1 MHIAARFLTG
11 LVFIGLLAGCAS
23 LSTMQAQ
30 VASYGTWPAQRKPGT
45 YAFERLPSQQAR
57 ADVQQR
63 LEDAAR
69 PAIEGAGFTAAAP
82 GEAADVLVQV
92 GARVTRY
99 DRSPWDDPFW
109 YGGYYGYGYGYWR
122 GRPWPGFYR
131 PYPFY
136 PYPYYGYG
144 PSYSDWPRYER
155 EVGLLLRDRSN
166 GTPLYEARA
175 SNDSYSAGGD
185 ELLMALFKAS
195 MADFPNSGSVPHSVT
210 LQLSP

>member
-1 MHIAARFLTG
+1 MQSAARILAS
-11 LVFIGLLAGCAS
+11 LALAGLLAACAS
-23 LSTMQAQ
+23 LTTMQAE
-30 VASYGTWPAQRKPGT
+30 VASYGNWPAQRKPGT

-57 ADVQQR
+57 ADAQQR

-69 PAIEGAGFTAAAP
+69 PAVEGAGFTAAAP
-82 GEAADVLVQV
+82 GETPDVLVQV
-92 GARVTRY
+92 GARITRY
-99 DRSPWDDPFW
+99 ETSPWYDPWW

-122 GRPWPGFYR
+122 GRPWPGVYR

-136 PYPYYGYG
+136 PYYPYWH
-144 PSYSDWPRYER
+144 YSEPARYDR
-155 EVGLLLRDRSN
+155 EVGLLLRDRGN

-175 SNDSYSAGGD
+175 SSNGYSSGGD
-185 ELLMALFKAS
+185 ELLSALFRAS

>member
-1 MHIAARFLTG
+1 MQSAARILAS
-11 LVFIGLLAGCAS
+11 LALAGLLAACAS
-23 LSTMQAQ
+23 LTTMQAE
-30 VASYGTWPAQRKPGT
+30 VASYGNWPAQRKPGT

-57 ADVQQR
+57 ADAQQR

-69 PAIEGAGFTAAAP
+69 PAVESAGFTAAAP
-82 GEAADVLVQV
+82 GETPDVLVQV
-92 GARVTRY
+92 GARITRY
-99 DRSPWDDPFW
+99 ETSPWYDPWW

-122 GRPWPGFYR
+122 GRPWPGVYR

-136 PYPYYGYG
+136 PYYPYWH
-144 PSYSDWPRYER
+144 YSEPARYDR
-155 EVGLLLRDRSN
+155 EVGLLLRDRGN

-175 SNDSYSAGGD
+175 SSNGYSSGGD
-185 ELLMALFKAS
+185 ELLSALFRAS

>member
-1 MHIAARFLTG
+1 MHSAARILAS
-11 LVFIGLLAGCAS
+11 LVFVGLLAACAS
-23 LSTMQAQ
+23 LNTLQAQ
-30 VASYGTWPAQRKPGT
+30 VASYGSWPAQRKPGT

-57 ADVQQR
+57 ADAQQR

-69 PAIEGAGFTAAAP
+69 PALEGAGFTAAAS
-82 GEAADVLVQV
+82 GESPDVLVQV
-92 GARVTRY
+92 GARITRY
-99 DRSPWDDPFW
+99 ERSPWDDPFW

-122 GRPWPGFYR
+122 GRPWPGVYR

-136 PYPYYGYG
+136 PYYPYWH
-144 PSYSDWPRYER
+144 YSEPARYER
-155 EVGLLLRDRSN
+155 EVGLLLRDRGN

-175 SNDSYSAGGD
+175 SSDGYSSGGD
-185 ELLMALFKAS
+185 ELLSALFRAS

>member
-1 MHIAARFLTG
+1 MQSAARILAS
-11 LVFIGLLAGCAS
+11 LALAGLLAACAS
-23 LSTMQAQ
+23 LTTMQAE
-30 VASYGTWPAQRKPGT
+30 VASYGNWPAQRKPGT

-57 ADVQQR
+57 ADAQQR

-69 PAIEGAGFTAAAP
+69 PAVEGAGFTAAAP
-82 GEAADVLVQV
+82 GETPDVLVQV
-92 GARVTRY
+92 GARITRY
-99 DRSPWDDPFW
+99 ETSPWYDPWW

-122 GRPWPGFYR
+122 GRPWPGVYR

-136 PYPYYGYG
+136 PYYPYWHYAE
-144 PSYSDWPRYER
+144 PARYDR
-155 EVGLLLRDRSN
+155 EVGLLLRDRGN

-175 SNDSYSAGGD
+175 SSNGYSSGGD
-185 ELLMALFKAS
+185 ELLSALFRAS